1 VAGGPGPLDGI
12 VPIDHRRI
20 LDPSATVAA

>member
-12 VPIDHRRI
+12 VPIDHRGI
-20 LDPSATVAA
+20 LDPSATVAT